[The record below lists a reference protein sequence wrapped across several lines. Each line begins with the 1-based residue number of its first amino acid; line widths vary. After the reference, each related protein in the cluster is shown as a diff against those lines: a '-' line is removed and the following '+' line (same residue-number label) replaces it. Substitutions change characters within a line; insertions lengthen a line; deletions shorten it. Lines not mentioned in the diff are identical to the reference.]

1 MYDDEIRSFVE
12 AVEPDLSYKGTEGS
26 MAMLVESAQNMIA
39 LEDFIHTDTYQ
50 EGVVGDVAGAV
61 WNKIKKFFALI
72 VNLIKKII
80 AKIKSFFI
88 ALRRKI
94 TMAAAT
100 AMKKIGEFVQ
110 KHTDMNKTVKDTIAY
125 RGLNVTA
132 TQKFIDSINGWA
144 KQNDQK
150 LEHVINE
157 TLEATLKAKGKVV
170 ELKREDLLNDDCKS
184 ILEGSDYKTFIQKT
198 KEALIEE
205 KELVPSNKA
214 FEEIYKSQ
222 LLKNLDAAY
231 NAIIK
236 AKAIKLA
243 TSSKLEKSITTAVK
257 QVKLSKAEFKAGL
270 GFGDTPE
277 EKEELNARYKETK
290 GVVDERQH
298 RDYNKSEQAKLN
310 KAVSIMLSNIN
321 VDVAAHNTVTTMA
334 SQAISSVLLSVYK
347 SALGATLRGLKARAK
362 KVVTKESANESV
374 VIL

>member
-50 EGVVGDVAGAV
+50 EGVVGDAASAV

-132 TQKFIDSINGWA
+132 TKKFIDSINAWA

-170 ELKREDLLNDDCKS
+170 ELKREDVLNDNCKD

-214 FEEIYKSQ
+214 FEEIYKSE

-236 AKAIKLA
+236 AKAVKLA

-310 KAVSIMLSNIN
+310 AAVSKMLSNIN

>member
-110 KHTDMNKTVKDTIAY
+110 KHTDMNKTVKDAIAY
-125 RGLNVTA
+125 RGLNVVA
-132 TQKFIDSINGWA
+132 TKKFIDNINGWA

-150 LEHVINE
+150 LEHVVNE

-170 ELKREDLLNDDCKS
+170 ELKREDMLNDNCKA
-184 ILEGSDYKTFIQKT
+184 ILEGSDYKTFIEKA
-198 KEALIEE
+198 KESLIEE

-214 FEEIYKSQ
+214 FEEIYKSE

-236 AKAIKLA
+236 AKAVKLA

-270 GFGDTPE
+270 GYGDTPE

-298 RDYNKSEQAKLN
+298 RDYNASEQAKLN
-310 KAVSIMLSNIN
+310 KAVSKMLSNIN

>member
-110 KHTDMNKTVKDTIAY
+110 KHTDMNKTVKDTIEY
-125 RGLNVTA
+125 RGLNVAA
-132 TQKFIDSINGWA
+132 TKKFIDNINVWA

-150 LEHVINE
+150 LETVINQ
-157 TLEATLKAKGKVV
+157 TLDATLKAKGKVA
-170 ELKREDLLNDDCKS
+170 ELKREDLLDFNCNA
-184 ILEGSDYKTFIQKT
+184 IVEGADYKSFIQKT

-214 FEEIYKSQ
+214 FEEIYKSE

-236 AKAIKLA
+236 AKAVKLA

-257 QVKLSKAEFKAGL
+257 QVKLTKAEFKAGL

-310 KAVSIMLSNIN
+310 AAVNKMMSNIN

>member
-50 EGVVGDVAGAV
+50 EGVVGDAAGAV

-125 RGLNVTA
+125 RGLNVAA
-132 TQKFIDSINGWA
+132 TQKFIDNINVWA

-150 LEHVINE
+150 LETVINQ
-157 TLEATLKAKGKVV
+157 TLDATLKAKGKVA
-170 ELKREDLLNDDCKS
+170 ELKREDLLNFNCGAIVD
-184 ILEGSDYKTFIQKT
+184 GADYKTFIQKA
-198 KEALIEE
+198 KETLIEE

-236 AKAIKLA
+236 AKAVKLA

-310 KAVSIMLSNIN
+310 KAVNKMMSNIN

>member
-39 LEDFIHTDTYQ
+39 LEDFIHTDAYQ

-132 TQKFIDSINGWA
+132 TQKFIDNINGWA

-150 LEHVINE
+150 LEHVVNE

-170 ELKREDLLNDDCKS
+170 ELKREDMLNDNCQA
-184 ILEGSDYKTFIQKT
+184 ILEGSDYKTFIQKA
-198 KEALIEE
+198 KETLIEE

-236 AKAIKLA
+236 AKAVKLA

-270 GFGDTPE
+270 GYGDTPE

-298 RDYNKSEQAKLN
+298 RDYNQSEQAKLN
-310 KAVSIMLSNIN
+310 KAVGKMLSNIN

>member
-50 EGVVGDVAGAV
+50 EGVVGDTAGAV

-110 KHTDMNKTVKDTIAY
+110 KHTDMNKTVNDAIAY

-132 TQKFIDSINGWA
+132 TKKFIDNINAWA

-150 LEHVINE
+150 LEHVVNE
-157 TLEATLKAKGKVV
+157 TIEATLKAKGKVV
-170 ELKREDLLNDDCKS
+170 ELKREDMLNDNCKA
-184 ILEGSDYKTFIQKT
+184 ILEGSDYKTFIEKA
-198 KEALIEE
+198 KETLIEE

-214 FEEIYKSQ
+214 FEEIYKSE

-236 AKAIKLA
+236 AKAVKLA

-257 QVKLSKAEFKAGL
+257 Q
-270 GFGDTPE
+270 
-277 EKEELNARYKETK
+277 
-290 GVVDERQH
+290 
-298 RDYNKSEQAKLN
+298 AKLN
-310 KAVSIMLSNIN
+310 KAVSKMLSNIN

>member
-50 EGVVGDVAGAV
+50 EGVVGDAAGAV

-72 VNLIKKII
+72 VNLIKRLSQ
-80 AKIKSFFI
+80 KIKSFFI

-170 ELKREDLLNDDCKS
+170 ELKREDVLNDNCKN

-236 AKAIKLA
+236 AKAVKLA

-270 GFGDTPE
+270 GYGDTPK

-298 RDYNKSEQAKLN
+298 RDYNVSEQAKLN
-310 KAVSIMLSNIN
+310 KAVSKMLSNIN

>member
-110 KHTDMNKTVKDTIAY
+110 KHTDMNKTVNDTIAY

-132 TQKFIDSINGWA
+132 TQKFIDNINGWA

-150 LEHVINE
+150 LERVVNE

-170 ELKREDLLNDDCKS
+170 ELKREDMLNDNCKA
-184 ILEGSDYKTFIQKT
+184 ILEGSDYKTFIQKA
-198 KEALIEE
+198 KETLIEE

-236 AKAIKLA
+236 AKAVKLA

-270 GFGDTPE
+270 GYGDTPE

-298 RDYNKSEQAKLN
+298 RDYNQSEQAKLN
-310 KAVSIMLSNIN
+310 KAVGKMLSNIN

>member
-50 EGVVGDVAGAV
+50 EGVVGDAASAV

-132 TQKFIDSINGWA
+132 TKKFIDNINGWA

-150 LEHVINE
+150 LEHVVNE

-170 ELKREDLLNDDCKS
+170 ELKREDMLNDNCKA
-184 ILEGSDYKTFIQKT
+184 ILESSDYKTFIEKT

-214 FEEIYKSQ
+214 FEEIYKSE

-236 AKAIKLA
+236 AKAVKLA

-277 EKEELNARYKETK
+277 EKKELNARYKETN

-298 RDYNKSEQAKLN
+298 RDYNASEQAKLN
-310 KAVSIMLSNIN
+310 KAVSKMLSNIN